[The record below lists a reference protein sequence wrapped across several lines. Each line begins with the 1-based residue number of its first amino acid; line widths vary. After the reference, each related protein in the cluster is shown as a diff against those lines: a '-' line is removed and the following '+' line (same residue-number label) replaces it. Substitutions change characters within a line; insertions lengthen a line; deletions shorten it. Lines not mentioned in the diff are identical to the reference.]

1 MTSMILSE
9 MWQGLRRNLSMVVS
23 LVLVTFVSLTFVGAA
38 ALLQMQVA
46 DMKGYWF
53 DRAQLAIELCTDSSE
68 AANCAGCEATREQRA
83 AVEAQLRSEVLAPYI
98 AEVTFEDREQA
109 YSNFVEQFR
118 GDPIVDFVEPGY
130 FNESLRV
137 RLHDPENAQ
146 LVIDAVAGLPGVE
159 SANDQRQYLEGIFAA
174 LGAASLTALGIALV
188 MLVAAALLV
197 ATTIR
202 LSAFSRR
209 RELGIMRLVGASN
222 RFIEAP
228 FILEGVVAA
237 LIGAALASG
246 ALAAIVHFFVQGYL
260 AVNLPFTSFVDLGDA
275 LLVAPLLFVL
285 GALLAAFSAMI
296 AIRRYLRV

>member
-1 MTSMILSE
+1 MIRMVLSE
-9 MWQGLRRNLSMVVS
+9 MWQGLRRNVSMVVS

-53 DRAQLAIELCTDSSE
+53 DRAQVSIELCTADSD
-68 AANCAGCEATREQRA
+68 AANCAGGEATREQRA
-83 AVEAQLRSEVLAPYI
+83 AIEAELRSAVLTPHI
-98 AEVTFEDREQA
+98 AEITFEDREQA
-109 YSNFVEQFR
+109 YANFQEQFK
-118 GDPIVDFVEPGY
+118 GDPIVDFVQPG
-130 FNESLRV
+130 FLSESFRI
-137 RLHDPENAQ
+137 RLHNPDDAQ
-146 LVIDAVAGLPGVE
+146 LVIDAVRGLPGVQAA
-159 SANDQRQYLEGIFAA
+159 SDQRQYLEGIFSA
-174 LGAASLTALGIALV
+174 LNAASLTALGIALV

-237 LIGAALASG
+237 LIGGVLACG
-246 ALAAIVHFFVQGYL
+246 ALAAITHFFVQGYL
-260 AVNLPFTSFVDLGDA
+260 AVNLPFTSFVGVAEA
-275 LLVAPLLFVL
+275 LLVAPGLLLL
-285 GALLAAFSAMI
+285 GALLAALSAMV